1 VRMAA
6 ETLSL
11 EQVWQAVA
19 LEERLEL
26 VTKAKADGIL
36 AAVGFLLLIG
46 SIAYG
51 FDAIL
56 LLGLGSIFSI
66 LVVPI
71 FSGYSWRRNKPIL
84 VLEYLAART
93 IARKFAQL
101 SRFDDLGLYFIFR
114 GQAKPVFAS
123 EEEEALVR
131 QSDRVELDSTDGFRD
146 CWVCLL
152 GGGLVVIS
160 ESSKGAR
167 LEFCGSF
174 SSDLNI
180 RPATTEEDASEGAF
194 VVNQENSNKKTKSLL
209 VRSRYR
215 GALYVFDKRFQHLL
229 KEEQERRLRIEE

>member
-152 GGGLVVIS
+152 GGGLVV
-160 ESSKGAR
+160 
-167 LEFCGSF
+167 EFCGSF